1 LTVLARLQLILPDSS
16 SLHNHGSGK
25 WLYCT
30 GNYYFRDPFFTFMIV
45 GGIHGHRE
53 QVAST
58 SYSSL
63 RMKFMERKLALG
75 NIFLILGTYKH

>member
-1 LTVLARLQLILPDSS
+1 
-16 SLHNHGSGK
+16 
-25 WLYCT
+25 
-30 GNYYFRDPFFTFMIV
+30 MIV